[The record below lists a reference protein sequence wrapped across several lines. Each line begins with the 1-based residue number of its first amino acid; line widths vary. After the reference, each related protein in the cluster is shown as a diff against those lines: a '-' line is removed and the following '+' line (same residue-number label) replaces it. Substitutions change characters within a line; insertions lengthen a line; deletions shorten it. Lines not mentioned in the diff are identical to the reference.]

1 MFFTAVGIC
10 KFAAL
15 VKIVFYME
23 WMYNLFF
30 GGGIGH
36 SILLVATVIFMGIL
50 LGKIKIA
57 GISLGIT
64 WILFVGIF
72 FSHFNMR
79 MDPEA
84 LHFLKEFGLILF
96 VYSVGLQVGPGFFS
110 SFKKGG
116 MTLNMLAVLIIFLGI
131 LTTYVIYK
139 VTGLPITTMVG
150 ILSGAVTNTPGLGAA
165 QQAFFDITG
174 KEGTDIAMGYAVA
187 YPLGVIGIIVAII
200 LIRRIF
206 RISFEKENEMLQN
219 EREEKAVRAT
229 HVSVLV
235 KNPALF
241 GKEVAEIADLIDR
254 KFVISRVLHEN
265 SGIEIAYSRTHL
277 EQGDKLFIIAAKQ
290 DIGPIIAFIGE
301 RLDMHR
307 ADWEQLDANLISRR
321 IVITRSEINGKA
333 LADLHLR
340 GGFGVNVT
348 RVNRSGLDLVASPGL
363 ELQIGDRITVV
374 GTDKNVGNVEK
385 ILGNSLRRLREPNL
399 VPIFLGI
406 ALGILLGSIPF
417 TFPGI
422 PQPVKLGLAGGPLIV
437 AILISRFGPH
447 YKLVTYT
454 TMSANLMMREI
465 GISLFLACVGLDAGA
480 GFADTVINGGYAWI
494 WYGFIITF
502 LPLMIVGMI
511 ARVVYKINYF
521 TLMGLI
527 AGSTTDP
534 PALAYS
540 NNIAGNDMP
549 SVGYATVYPLTM
561 FLRVLTAQL
570 LVLFLM

>member
-1 MFFTAVGIC
+1 MDWINT
-10 KFAAL
+10 
-15 VKIVFYME
+15 
-23 WMYNLFF
+23 LFF
-30 GGGIGH
+30 GTGIGH
-36 SILLVATVIFMGIL
+36 SILLVAMVIFIGIL

-64 WILFVGIF
+64 WILFVGII

-79 MDPEA
+79 MDGHA

-116 MTLNMLAVLIIFLGI
+116 MTLNMLAVLIVFLGVSI
-131 LTTYVIYK
+131 TYVIYRL
-139 VTGLPITTMVG
+139 TGLPITTMVG

-165 QQAFFDITG
+165 QQAFFDVAG
-174 KEGTDIAMGYAVA
+174 REGTDIAMGYAVA
-187 YPLGVIGIIVAII
+187 YPLGVVGIILAI
-200 LIRRIF
+200 LSIRYLF
-206 RISFEKENEMLQN
+206 RIDFNKENEAIQN
-219 EREEKAVRAT
+219 AQEEKAARAT
-229 HVSVLV
+229 HVSIQV

-241 GKEVAEIADLIDR
+241 GKEVSEIAMLIDK
-254 KFVISRVLHEN
+254 KFVISRVLHEDA
-265 SGIEIAYSRTHL
+265 GIEIAYSRTHL
-277 EQGDKLFIIAAKQ
+277 EKGDKLFVIAAKQ
-290 DIGPIIAFIGE
+290 DIEAIVAFIGE
-301 RLDMHR
+301 RLPMHR
-307 ADWEQLDANLISRR
+307 ADWEQMDATLVSRR

-333 LADLHLR
+333 LGEMHLR
-340 GGFGVNVT
+340 SGFGVNVT
-348 RVNRSGLDLVASPGL
+348 RVNRSGVDLVASPGL
-363 ELQIGDRITVV
+363 ELQIGDRVTVV
-374 GTDKNVGNVEK
+374 GTEKQVGNVEK

-422 PQPVKLGLAGGPLIV
+422 PQPVKLGLAGGPLII

-465 GISLFLACVGLDAGA
+465 GISLFLACVGLDAGS
-480 GFADTVINGGYAWI
+480 GFVETVVNGGYAWI
-494 WYGFIITF
+494 GYGFIITF
-502 LPLMIVGMI
+502 VPLILVGMV
-511 ARVVYKINYF
+511 ARMIYKINYF
-521 TLMGLI
+521 TLMGLL

-540 NNIAGNDMP
+540 NAIAGNDLP

>member
-1 MFFTAVGIC
+1 
-10 KFAAL
+10 
-15 VKIVFYME
+15 ME

-30 GGGIGH
+30 GTGIGH
-36 SILLVATVIFMGIL
+36 SILLIAMVIFIGIL
-50 LGKIKIA
+50 MGKIKVA

-64 WILFVGIF
+64 WILFVGII
-72 FSHFNMR
+72 FSHFNMK
-79 MDPEA
+79 MDAHA

-116 MTLNMLAVLIIFLGI
+116 MTLNMLAVLIIFLGV
-131 LTTYVIYK
+131 LTTFIIYK
-139 VTGLPITTMVG
+139 ITGLPITTMVG

-165 QQAFFDITG
+165 QQAFFDVTG

-187 YPLGVIGIIVAII
+187 YPLGVIGIILAII
-200 LIRRIF
+200 LIRYIF
-206 RISFEKENEMLQN
+206 RISFNKENEMIQTA
-219 EREEKAVRAT
+219 REEKAARAT
-229 HVSVLV
+229 HVSIQV

-241 GKEVAEIADLIDR
+241 GKEVSEIAGLIDK
-254 KFVISRVLHEN
+254 KFVISRVLHEDT
-265 SGIEIAYSRTHL
+265 GIEIAYSRTHL
-277 EQGDKLFIIAAKQ
+277 EKGDKLFVIAAKQ
-290 DIGPIIAFIGE
+290 DIEAIVAFIGE

-307 ADWEQLDANLISRR
+307 SDWEQMDANLVSRR
-321 IVITRSEINGKA
+321 IVITRSVINGKA
-333 LADLHLR
+333 LGDLHLR
-340 GGFGVNVT
+340 GGFGVNIT
-348 RVNRSGLDLVASPGL
+348 RVNRSGVDLVASPGL
-363 ELQIGDRITVV
+363 ELQIGDRVTVV
-374 GTDKNVGNVEK
+374 GTEKNVGNVEK

-422 PQPVKLGLAGGPLIV
+422 PQPVKLGLAGGPLII

-465 GISLFLACVGLDAGA
+465 GISLFLACVGLDAGN
-480 GFADTVINGGYAWI
+480 GFVDTVVNGGYAWI
-494 WYGFIITF
+494 GYGFIITF
-502 LPLMIVGMI
+502 LPLIIVGMI
-511 ARVVYKINYF
+511 ARVIYKINYF

-540 NNIAGNDMP
+540 NAVAGNDMP

>member
-1 MFFTAVGIC
+1 MGIC
-10 KFAAL
+10 NFGTLLKEHNFIL
-15 VKIVFYME
+15 MDWIYS
-23 WMYNLFF
+23 LFF
-30 GGGIGH
+30 GTGIGH
-36 SILLVATVIFMGIL
+36 SILLIAIVIFVGIM
-50 LGKIKIA
+50 LGKVKVA

-64 WILFVGIF
+64 WILFVGIIL
-72 FSHFNMR
+72 SHFNMR
-79 MDPEA
+79 MDPHA

-116 MTLNMLAVLIIFLGI
+116 ITLNLLAVLIIVLGVI
-131 LTTYVIYK
+131 TTYIIYK
-139 VTGLPITTMVG
+139 ITDLPVTTMVG

-165 QQAFFDITG
+165 QQAFSDMTG
-174 KEGTDIAMGYAVA
+174 QEGTDIAMGYAVA
-187 YPLGVIGIIVAII
+187 YPLGVIGIILAII
-200 LIRRIF
+200 IIRYVF
-206 RISFEKENEMLQN
+206 RISLDKESESIQTQQE
-219 EREEKAVRAT
+219 ERISRAT
-229 HVSVLV
+229 HVSLVV

-241 GKEVAEIADLIDR
+241 GKEVAEVANLIDKR
-254 KFVISRVLHEN
+254 FVISRILHEHT
-265 SGIEIAYSRTHL
+265 GLEIAHARTPL
-277 EQGDKLFIIAAKQ
+277 EAGDKLFVIAAQQ
-290 DIGPIIAFIGE
+290 DIEAIIAFIGE
-301 RLDMHR
+301 RIEMHR
-307 ADWEQLDANLISRR
+307 ADWEQLDVNLVSRR
-321 IVITRSEINGKA
+321 VVITRSEINGKS
-333 LADLHLR
+333 LGELHLR

-348 RVNRSGLDLVASPGL
+348 RVNRSGVDLVASPGL
-363 ELQIGDRITVV
+363 ELQIGDRVTVV
-374 GTDKNVGNVEK
+374 GTEKNLGNVEK

-417 TFPGI
+417 MFPGI

-465 GISLFLACVGLDAGA
+465 GISLFLACVGLDAGN
-480 GFADTVINGGYAWI
+480 GFVDTVLNGGYAWI
-494 WYGFIITF
+494 GYGFIITF
-502 LPLMIVGMI
+502 LPLIIVGVI
-511 ARVVYKINYF
+511 TRLIYKVNYF

-540 NNIAGNDMP
+540 NDMAGNDLP

-570 LVLFLM
+570 FVLFLL